1 MPVLAT
7 GRPVRRHFEPTLK
20 HPDSRVARLGL
31 TCLEPPGIRD
41 PGGSFISRGY
51 VQAPGHLPS
60 GDAREAGLV
69 EDADSRVR
77 ARTAAIGEGLA
88 GVQADRGDRGEDAD
102 LRLPGLEPEPLG
114 L

>member
-1 MPVLAT
+1 LV
-7 GRPVRRHFEPTLK
+7 
-20 HPDSRVARLGL
+20 VAVG
-31 TCLEPPGIRD
+31 
-41 PGGSFISRGY
+41 
-51 VQAPGHLPS
+51 AAGHLPS

-69 EDADSRVR
+69 EDTDSRVR